1 MSVNY
6 PISPHLADYAQSINQ
21 AKFGFTA
28 KKNRAVHVIFS
39 SFIFLKG
46 GWVVRLFGC
55 SVVRLRQL
63 VVMKNNER
71 ASGQNLFHSYLH
83 SDISKF
89 F

>member
-28 KKNRAVHVIFS
+28 KKKPGCPCH
-39 SFIFLKG
+39 FLMIHLPQR
-46 GWVVRLFGC
+46 W
-55 SVVRLRQL
+55 VVRLRQL